1 MMKKLLCVLFC
12 LVLLPMPGLADDF
25 TAYVD
30 GKTSDR
36 VHLRAKA
43 STQSASL
50 GLFFTGT
57 PVVCRSPLADTWAQV
72 KIGAQTGYMMT
83 EYLKTEDYGVFEMVG
98 TVINIKATTAL
109 NVRKTPAADA
119 TAVCTVKLGDT
130 VQVLGETKDKW
141 CYIRAGEH
149 CGYVKTQ
156 YLTQEA
162 VWRVPENTAGAP
174 TIDLQ
179 SPYMPVLHQYYIAM
193 LERWNYGTLHNEGLC
208 MMCEVHYDGD
218 PHATVGYMLK
228 DMNDDGTPELLIGS
242 LLDGYTG
249 YMLFAMYGLKDEEP
263 ELIVRS
269 WDRSRNYLC
278 KNQLIYLEGANSA
291 FSSVFELLRLTDKNE
306 LEYIEITRN
315 EGEHLEDEITRHLY
329 PTDSV
334 YWVADRYIDN
344 YPYGQ
349 MISAEEFTANLARY
363 KSLRT
368 QYPLTPF
375 STLQGTVGRIHYKKN
390 ISGSTTVNIRQ
401 EPSTAARVLAAPKTG
416 TTLSVLS
423 ACDGWYEVYCNGVH
437 GYVMAKFVAVY

>member
-57 PVVCRSPLADTWAQV
+57 PVVCYSSLADTWAQV

-109 NVRKTPAADA
+109 KVRKTPAADA
-119 TAVCTVKLGDT
+119 TAVCTVKLGET

-193 LERWNYGTLHNEGLC
+193 LERWSWETLLDHELSE
-208 MMCEVHYDGD
+208 MCESHYESN
-218 PHATVGYMLK
+218 PHATIGYMLQ
-228 DMNDDGTPELLIGS
+228 DMNDNGTPELLIGS

-249 YMLFAMYGLKDEEP
+249 YMLFAMYGLVDQNPKE
-263 ELIVRS
+263 IIRS
-269 WDRSRNYLC
+269 WARSRFYLC
-278 KNQLIYLEGANSA
+278 KDRIIGHEGANGAASGLDA
-291 FSSVFELLRLTDKNE
+291 LMYLSDNNKLN
-306 LEYIEITRN
+306 YIEVTII
-315 EGEHLEDEITRHLY
+315 EGDYSPET
-329 PTDSV
+329 P
-334 YWVADRYIDN
+334 YWQSNTYE
-344 YPYGQ
+344 YGHPSGK
-349 MISAEEFTANLARY
+349 ILTKEEFTANLARY
-363 KSLRT
+363 QSLRT

-423 ACDGWYEVYCNGVH
+423 ACDGWYEVYCNGIH
-437 GYVMAKFVAVY
+437 GYVMAEFVAVY